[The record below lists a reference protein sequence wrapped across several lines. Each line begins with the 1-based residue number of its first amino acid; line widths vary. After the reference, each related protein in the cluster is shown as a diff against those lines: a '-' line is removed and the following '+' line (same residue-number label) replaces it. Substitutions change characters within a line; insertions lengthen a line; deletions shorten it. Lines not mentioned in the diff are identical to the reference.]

1 MSFRRGLDLVWIET
15 GYTPNN
21 VRGRPVWSQVDYG
34 SYTDASVRLMTELA
48 NSHDPRQDPPERLP
62 GIAEVTDFLRRHRM
76 LGPNTVHERDV
87 AELHQLRAR
96 IRRVFEASDEDAA
109 IAELNGL
116 LAGADVTP
124 WIARTPGGRE
134 IFFAPPDAP
143 LARRVTCDAGLGLA
157 MMMTDH
163 PGRLKACA
171 APGCINVFVD
181 ESRNRSRR
189 WCSDRCSGR
198 VNVAASR
205 SRKRATATAPAAR

>member
-1 MSFRRGLDLVWIET
+1 
-15 GYTPNN
+15 
-21 VRGRPVWSQVDYG
+21 VDYG

-48 NSHDPRQDPPERLP
+48 NSYDPRQDPPERLP
-62 GIAEVTDFLRRHRM
+62 DTATVTSFLRRHRM
-76 LGPNTVHERDV
+76 LGPNTVGGRDV

-96 IRRVFEASDEDAA
+96 IRRVFEASDEAAA

-116 LAGADVTP
+116 LAGAGITP
-124 WIARTPGGRE
+124 WIARTPAGRE

-163 PGRLKACA
+163 PGRLKICA

-205 SRKRATATAPAAR
+205 SRKRAAGTTPAAP

>member
-1 MSFRRGLDLVWIET
+1 MSFRRGLDFVWTET
-15 GYTPNN
+15 GYTSNN
-21 VRGRPVWSQVDYG
+21 VKGPPVWSQVDYG

-96 IRRVFEASDEDAA
+96 IRRVFEASDEAAA

-116 LAGADVTP
+116 LAGAGITP
-124 WIARTPGGRE
+124 WIARTPAGRE

-163 PGRLKACA
+163 PGRLKICA

-205 SRKRATATAPAAR
+205 SRKRAAATTSAVR

>member
-1 MSFRRGLDLVWIET
+1 MSFRRGLDFVWIET

-96 IRRVFEASDEDAA
+96 IRRVFEASDEAAA

-205 SRKRATATAPAAR
+205 SRKRAEASIAR

>member
-1 MSFRRGLDLVWIET
+1 MSFRRGLDFVWTET
-15 GYTPNN
+15 GYTSNN
-21 VRGRPVWSQVDYG
+21 VRGPPVWSQVDYG

-96 IRRVFEASDEDAA
+96 IRRVFEASDEAAA

-116 LAGADVTP
+116 LAGAGITP
-124 WIARTPGGRE
+124 WIARTPAGRE

-163 PGRLKACA
+163 ADRLKICA
-171 APGCINVFVD
+171 APDCSNVFVD